1 MGQAF
6 PPARVSSAD
15 RNVRATMG
23 WLPSPSLLLPSPIIR
38 LGRMIN
44 RPHRQQAPQPPYRAL
59 CSAAFRAHMRL
70 RSRRYAPAQ
79 REIRSS
85 PRAAHHHESCKHA
98 PAKREIL
105 SSCQKIEPSMVVEDE
120 DDYEDARS
128 TPILPITWT
137 FCRSYS
143 MAFSRRSREAV

>member
-1 MGQAF
+1 MGRAVGAF
-6 PPARVSSAD
+6 LFSRFLRIS
-15 RNVRATMG
+15 RLKHN
-23 WLPSPSLLLPSPIIR
+23 II
-38 LGRMIN
+38 LFI
-44 RPHRQQAPQPPYRAL
+44 
-59 CSAAFRAHMRL
+59 RAHMRL